1 MLAFIDSVFTK
12 SGKILLAKKLFE
24 SNSVKSKNGCTIKIT
39 QITPTINKPS
49 TKPQKNPK
57 ALSRL
62 PIISPEKIDL
72 IISWITF
79 KIKKDTIKTK
89 KNEMIVVIYGIFI

>member
-12 SGKILLAKKLFE
+12 SGKILLAKKLFDN
-24 SNSVKSKNGCTIKIT
+24 NSVKSKNGCTIKIT
-39 QITPTINKPS
+39 QITPTINEPS

-62 PIISPEKIDL
+62 PMISPEKIDL
-72 IISWITF
+72 IIS
-79 KIKKDTIKTK
+79 
-89 KNEMIVVIYGIFI
+89 